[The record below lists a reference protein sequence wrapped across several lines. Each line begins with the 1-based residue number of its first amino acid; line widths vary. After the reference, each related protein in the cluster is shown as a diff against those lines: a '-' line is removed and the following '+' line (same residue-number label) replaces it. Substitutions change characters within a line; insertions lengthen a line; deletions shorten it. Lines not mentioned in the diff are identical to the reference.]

1 MVKLLGPMLCL
12 NSCWLY
18 TGIQTV
24 LSMHACMYAKSLQL
38 CPTQCSAM
46 DCRPPGS
53 SAYGIFQARIL
64 EYVATP
70 SSWGCS
76 QPRGLNPYF
85 LHLLHSVQFPII
97 AFLTL
102 ISLSLRC
109 KPLCPSQPITAP
121 SLYHNCPHL
130 VVGHSYPHPV
140 LLCGM
145 EWLGPVFTQLDL
157 EHMPRWSWETWQP
170 IEQTSLHL
178 AFQAS

>member
-1 MVKLLGPMLCL
+1 MVKLLGPMLSL

-53 SAYGIFQARIL
+53 SAYGVFQARIL

-70 SSWGCS
+70 SSRGCS

-85 LHLLHSVQFPII
+85 LHLLHSRQILYCCAAREDNAFCAVSHNCFPHFDQSQPQVQAP
-97 AFLTL
+97 
-102 ISLSLRC
+102 LSLTANYC
-109 KPLCPSQPITAP
+109 PQPLPQLPP
-121 SLYHNCPHL
+121 P
-130 VVGHSYPHPV
+130 G
-140 LLCGM
+140 CG
-145 EWLGPVFTQLDL
+145 
-157 EHMPRWSWETWQP
+157 S
-170 IEQTSLHL
+170 
-178 AFQAS
+178 